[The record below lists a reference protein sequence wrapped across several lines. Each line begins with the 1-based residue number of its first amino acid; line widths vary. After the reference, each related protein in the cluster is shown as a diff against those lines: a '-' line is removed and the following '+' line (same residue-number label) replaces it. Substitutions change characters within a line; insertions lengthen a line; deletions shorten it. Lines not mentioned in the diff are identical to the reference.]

1 MNLTEEVTSIW
12 SRFYVKMEVGFPPH
26 FLSRFS
32 ALPWADTTNP
42 QPFLFGELQPSEA
55 LWIFYKERII
65 MHDEEVGPIFTF
77 LRWLPAVCR

>member
-26 FLSRFS
+26 FLSCFS

-55 LWIFYKERII
+55 L
-65 MHDEEVGPIFTF
+65 
-77 LRWLPAVCR
+77 